1 MVTAVVLIVI
11 VFAVGVTLVI
21 RAVIVVG
28 RLVTL
33 CNERVAL
40 IQIHTARHIPN
51 ISAPVFDSFSI
62 EVIRIHEH
70 IALNMRRIPSSGA
83 SVIVGQ

>member
-11 VFAVGVTLVI
+11 VFAVGATLVI

-33 CNERVAL
+33 CNERVVL
-40 IQIHTARHIPN
+40 IQIHTARHFPN

-62 EVIRIHEH
+62 EVIRIHAH
-70 IALNMRRIPSSGA
+70 IAI
-83 SVIVGQ
+83 